1 MEGEDDSYPIGA
13 PLDINRYKI
22 PYSNYCM
29 FCESPKDICYM
40 HQIADTC
47 YAFISCSKLECNIAA
62 EYHVETFETDVLHHI
77 ETLKTTGTLDK
88 Q

>member
-1 MEGEDDSYPIGA
+1 MEDEDDSYPLNG

-40 HQIADTC
+40 HQIADTW
-47 YAFISCSKLECNIAA
+47 YAFISCSKLECNQAA
-62 EYHVETFETDVLHHI
+62 EYHALHHI
-77 ETLKTTGTLDK
+77 KTLETTGTLDK